1 MECSETLGHILTEE
15 CIQRVPGLVEI
26 PASAE
31 SQTLFWDFQRL
42 SDSPYHVRHP
52 WSRWFG
58 TQSFGKTCDAGWNIS
73 CPQNCQVIEI
83 GWLYFLFV
91 VFSIPTL
98 SWKRC
103 ATFKLHLLGCS
114 PFPSQTIELCEWNL
128 QPGQNQGWGFAPN
141 CQGLVSITLGGIVSA
156 MPPWVKSV
164 SPSGISRLFPNVDVL
179 QMPTW
184 VSWPHICR
192 MPCFLCC
199 LHNKHLSSPRVLHCT
214 GCSLP

>member
-1 MECSETLGHILTEE
+1 MFRNFRAHTYRGVYSACAWPCWDPCLS
-15 CIQRVPGLVEI
+15 RVPDFVLRF
-26 PASAE
+26 PKAE
-31 SQTLFWDFQRL
+31 WFAL
-42 SDSPYHVRHP
+42 SRKAPM
-52 WSRWFG
+52 
-58 TQSFGKTCDAGWNIS
+58 K
-73 CPQNCQVIEI
+73 QVIWGTVVWQDLWCRLEHQLSPKLP
-83 GWLYFLFV
+83 GNRDWMALFSLCL
-91 VFSIPTL
+91 FSIPTI

-114 PFPSQTIELCEWNL
+114 PFPSQTIELCKWNL

-156 MPPWVKSV
+156 MPAWVKSV
-164 SPSGISRLFPNVDVL
+164 SPAGISRLFPNVDVL

-199 LHNKHLSSPRVLHCT
+199 LHNKHLSSPRVLPCT